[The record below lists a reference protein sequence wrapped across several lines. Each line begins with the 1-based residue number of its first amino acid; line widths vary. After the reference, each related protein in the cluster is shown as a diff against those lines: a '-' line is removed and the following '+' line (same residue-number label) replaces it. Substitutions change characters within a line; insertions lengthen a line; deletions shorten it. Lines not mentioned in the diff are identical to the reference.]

1 MNVEELK
8 ELFVSANNTFIASA
22 FSVPGLVARKWHA
35 AVDFNQ
41 ILRGGFVTVWEFPF
55 ILYQY
60 IGMCFCT

>member
-8 ELFVSANNTFIASA
+8 QLFVSANTFTASA
-22 FSVPGLVARKWHA
+22 FSVLGLVGRMWHA
-35 AVDFNQ
+35 AVDSNQ
-41 ILRGGFVTVWEFPF
+41 ILRRGFVTVWEFPF